1 MQIELDLIKKHLNID
16 DSFKDDDTYLLA
28 LSDVAQ
34 DIVQKHIDCTFD
46 PHR

>member
-34 DIVQKHIDCTFD
+34 DIVQNTLIV
-46 PHR
+46 RLRIL